1 MMTPH
6 DLSSETP
13 ALPALGILATLGGPE
28 RAELAAHGRFLDHH
42 KGNKLVEQGQPQGYL
57 HLLLEGEL
65 RVVAATEGLLLTLGY
80 VHPGE
85 CVGEMALLEPVKSA
99 FANVIA
105 QSAVKVWAIQRDD
118 FDQFLKRNPEAG
130 AKMLREIAV
139 LISQRLRRMT
149 EHAARAEQ

>member
-1 MMTPH
+1 MTTYNES
-6 DLSSETP
+6 SSEAP
-13 ALPALGILATLGGPE
+13 ALPALGILATLSEPE
-28 RAELAAHGRFLDHH
+28 RAELASHGRFLDHH
-42 KGNKLVEQGQPQGYL
+42 KGDKLVEQGQPQGYL
-57 HLLLEGEL
+57 HLLMEGEL
-65 RVVAATEGLLLTLGY
+65 RAVAATEGLLLTLGY

-105 QSAVKVWAIQRDD
+105 QSSAKVWAIQRDD
-118 FDQFLKRNPEAG
+118 FDEFLKQNPAAG
-130 AKMLREIAV
+130 AKILREIAV